1 MSQKDDA
8 LEREFDVVMHKAGLT
23 VPPQRRAGTLVAYKD
38 MQRMAALLRQ
48 PRTAASE
55 PSNIYSLLPFLRRT

>member
-8 LEREFDVVMHKAGLT
+8 LEREFDIVMHKAGLT
-23 VPPQRRAGTLVAYKD
+23 VPAARRAGTLLAYQD

-55 PSNIYSLLPFLRRT
+55 PSNVYSLVPFLRRA